1 MKGYSA
7 NTWYGLL
14 APAGTVTKLQ
24 SLGMEPLHSCRDSFG
39 ADMDRD
45 AKTYTRLANELNL
58 KAELTPTMFIQHPP
72 TVRPLALFSAMPDK
86 FRRTGVRSRWADVN
100 QGGWLADSFLEGSFF
115 DEHGNILCLDM
126 SVAGSPVGMARPDV
140 SKVATS

>member
-24 SLGMEPLHSCRDSFG
+24 NLDMEPLHSCRDSFG

-58 KAELTPTMFIQHPP
+58 KAE
-72 TVRPLALFSAMPDK
+72 
-86 FRRTGVRSRWADVN
+86 
-100 QGGWLADSFLEGSFF
+100 
-115 DEHGNILCLDM
+115 
-126 SVAGSPVGMARPDV
+126 
-140 SKVATS
+140 

>member
-1 MKGYSA
+1 M
-7 NTWYGLL
+7 
-14 APAGTVTKLQ
+14 
-24 SLGMEPLHSCRDSFG
+24 
-39 ADMDRD
+39 
-45 AKTYTRLANELNL
+45 
-58 KAELTPTMFIQHPP
+58 
-72 TVRPLALFSAMPDK
+72 RPLALFSAMPDK